1 MHVSR
6 AINCVTKRYTSHW
19 ADVKLA
25 PPDKILGLTEA
36 FKADT
41 FPKKINLGVG
51 AYRSEEG
58 LPVVLPSVRLAEQ
71 RITDKKMDKEYVA
84 LMF

>member
-1 MHVSR
+1 MRRSTCYLNINKSLLSR
-6 AINCVTKRYTSHW
+6 SKSNWSQLP
-19 ADVKLA
+19 LA

-51 AYRSEEG
+51 AYRDNEG
-58 LPVVLPSVRLAEQ
+58 KPWVLASVREAEN
-71 RITDKKMDKEYVA
+71 RIFQKKMDKE
-84 LMF
+84 